1 MKYLSR
7 NFLIINIL
15 INVKSFLSWY
25 LRNFLSYSYILYKFF
40 ELLELD
46 EHLPYLNL
54 LKSRDKL
61 HQQDIIWEKICID
74 LKWEY
79 IPSV

>member
-1 MKYLSR
+1 MFNDIQIPFAKYCPCER
-7 NFLIINIL
+7 
-15 INVKSFLSWY
+15 
-25 LRNFLSYSYILYKFF
+25 RNFLSYSYILYKFF

-61 HQQDIIWEKICID
+61 KRQDNTWKMIC
-74 LKWEY
+74 KYNNW
-79 IPSV
+79 PFQSSF